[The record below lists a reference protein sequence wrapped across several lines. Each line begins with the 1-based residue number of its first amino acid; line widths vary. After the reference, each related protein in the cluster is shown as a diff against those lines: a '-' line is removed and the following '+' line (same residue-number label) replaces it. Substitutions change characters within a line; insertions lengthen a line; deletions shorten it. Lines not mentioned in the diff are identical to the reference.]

1 MKILIIIFLLL
12 SFLFLYES
20 CNDPIITSGK
30 NIIFPDS
37 NVSYQY
43 HVQPL
48 LRYTCNYPGCH
59 DVTNPLMATYFDLIN
74 ADAGSIVRPGDPE
87 RSRLIHIIESNTG
100 QLHFPSVY
108 WEITENQRKGLRKWI
123 EEGALNN

>member
-1 MKILIIIFLLL
+1 MKILILTILSLASLFIFD
-12 SFLFLYES
+12 S
-20 CNDPIITSGK
+20 CNDPIVTSGK

-59 DVTNPLMATYFDLIN
+59 DITNPIMATYFDLII
-74 ADAGSIVRPGDPE
+74 AGAGSIVRPGDPD
-87 RSRLIHIIESNTG
+87 RSRLIYILEGKEPHY
-100 QLHFPSVY
+100 PYVY

-123 EEGALNN
+123 AEGAQNN

>member
-1 MKILIIIFLLL
+1 MR
-12 SFLFLYES
+12 FLFISLFCLSVLFFFES

-30 NIIFPDS
+30 NIVFPDS
-37 NVSYQY
+37 NISYQY

-59 DVTNPLMATYFDLIN
+59 DVTNPIMATYFDLII
-74 ADAGSIVRPGDPE
+74 ADAGSIIRPGDPD
-87 RSRLIHIIESNTG
+87 RSRLINILEKKIPHSVY
-100 QLHFPSVY
+100 VY

-123 EEGALNN
+123 EEGAQNN

>member
-1 MKILIIIFLLL
+1 MKFLLL
-12 SFLFLYES
+12 IFFAIISIFLYDS
-20 CNDPIITSGK
+20 CNDPIISTGK

-59 DVTNPLMATYFDLIN
+59 DVVNPVMATYFDLIR
-74 ADAGSIVRPGDPE
+74 ADAGSIVRPGDPD
-87 RSRLIHIIESNTG
+87 RSRLIYILEGKEPHYP
-100 QLHFPSVY
+100 FVY

-123 EEGALNN
+123 AEGAENN

>member
-1 MKILIIIFLLL
+1 MKILILTILSLASLFIFD
-12 SFLFLYES
+12 S

-59 DVTNPLMATYFDLIN
+59 DIENPIMATYFDLII
-74 ADAGSIVRPGDPE
+74 ADAGSMVRPGDPD
-87 RSRLIHIIESNTG
+87 RSRLIHIIEVVTPHS
-100 QLHFPSVY
+100 PYVY

-123 EEGALNN
+123 AEGAQNN

>member
-1 MKILIIIFLLL
+1 MRIIILIFFSFSFLLI
-12 SFLFLYES
+12 SEG
-20 CNDPIITSGK
+20 CNDPVVSSGK
-30 NIIFPDS
+30 NIVFPDS

-59 DVTNPLMATYFDLIN
+59 DVNNPIMATYFDLVI
-74 ADAGSIVRPGDPE
+74 ASAGSMVRPGDPD
-87 RSRLIHIIESNTG
+87 RSRLIYILEANEP
-100 QLHFPSVY
+100 HFPYVY

-123 EEGALNN
+123 EEGAQNN